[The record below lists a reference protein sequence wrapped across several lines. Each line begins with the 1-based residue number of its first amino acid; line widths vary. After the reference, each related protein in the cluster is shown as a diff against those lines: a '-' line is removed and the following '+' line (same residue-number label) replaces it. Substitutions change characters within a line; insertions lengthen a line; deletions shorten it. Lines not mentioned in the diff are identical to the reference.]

1 MGLFRKRSINK
12 VNWKVDV
19 SFPTPGNYFL
29 QLRGAAYPQ
38 RLIYKLLQGMSIIL
52 DLTGDLSPF
61 ALSVGTQSSIKS
73 ECNRRWTRRTC
84 LELSSQ
90 IFPRPSA
97 KFKWTL
103 VIYFIEFGSVLDARM
118 DSP

>member
-1 MGLFRKRSINK
+1 MCIAWDA
-12 VNWKVDV
+12 VYH
-19 SFPTPGNYFL
+19 GNRYQYDYL
-29 QLRGAAYPQ
+29 
-38 RLIYKLLQGMSIIL
+38 K
-52 DLTGDLSPF
+52 